1 MGPVENL
8 PGSDP
13 LLDAWSN
20 LLYTLGRPDQKRD
33 RVDAGNHADAIPVT
47 VLSGF
52 LGAGKTTLVCELLT
66 HAPHAI
72 TAVVNDIAAINIDAQ
87 LVRAR
92 SEDTI
97 ELGNGCA
104 CCVLGDDFFDVLDD
118 IAGREERPVQVVM
131 EASGI
136 ADPTGIAQTV
146 ENHPYF
152 RLDGIITVVDV
163 AGFLSTR
170 DRPEHEVL
178 FDRQL
183 EAAHLV
189 VLRGKETLNN
199 GSVLDEI
206 SKLVPGRPLLWSE
219 DLLADSDY
227 LVDILSS
234 ATLRGARLP
243 LPSVSHDLARYTSRV
258 IQGAQTFQASS
269 LMTLLNEIPVSVLR
283 IKGWVRVAGRP
294 ICLQAVGS
302 KWRFMDEQGTS
313 DSDLQLVVIGIGDD
327 PAYIRFC
334 TALKACLVNSE

>member
-1 MGPVENL
+1 MRPVENL

-20 LLYTLGRPDQKRD
+20 LLYTLGRPDQKRE
-33 RVDAGNHADAIPVT
+33 RVDAGNLADAIPVT

-72 TAVVNDIAAINIDAQ
+72 TAVVNDIAAINVDAQ

-136 ADPTGIAQTV
+136 ADPTGIAQTI
-146 ENHPYF
+146 ENHPGF

-163 AGFLSTR
+163 TGLVSVR
-170 DRPEHEVL
+170 DWHEAL
-178 FDRQL
+178 FHRQL

-189 VLRGKETLNN
+189 VLRGKEAS
-199 GSVLDEI
+199 GSASILEEI

-219 DLLADSDY
+219 DLLADPGY

-234 ATLRGARLP
+234 AQLRGARLP
-243 LPSVSHDLARYTSRV
+243 LPTSSHDLAQYASRV
-258 IQGAQTFQASS
+258 IKGTQTSQASS

-283 IKGWVRVAGRP
+283 IKGWVRMAGRP
-294 ICLQAVGS
+294 VCLQAVGS
-302 KWRFMDEQGTS
+302 KWRFMDEHGIS
-313 DSDLQLVVIGIGDD
+313 DNDLQLVVIGLGDD

-334 TALKACLVNSE
+334 KALEACLLNHG